1 MAATQLVGEIPQ
13 RLVLYVDVP
22 DQLST
27 RKVRQ
32 LVATYSSHLT
42 FRLGQV
48 MQEQAHA
55 RAAARCSAKD
65 ARRAALDA
73 AARRAVEEEAAYV
86 AAQTAA
92 RQEDS

>member
-1 MAATQLVGEIPQ
+1 MAATQFADEIPQ

-22 DQLST
+22 NHLST

-32 LVATYSSHLT
+32 LVAMYSSHLT
-42 FRLGQV
+42 FLLGQT
-48 MQEQAHA
+48 MQAQAHA
-55 RAAARCSAKD
+55 RAAARCPVQD

-86 AAQTAA
+86 RAKEA
-92 RQEDS
+92 E

>member
-1 MAATQLVGEIPQ
+1 MATTQLAGEIPQ

-32 LVATYSSHLT
+32 TVAMFSSRLT
-42 FRLGQV
+42 FLLGQL
-48 MQEQAHA
+48 MREQAHS
-55 RAAARCSAKD
+55 RAAARCAAQD

-73 AARRAVEEEAAYV
+73 AAKRAEAEVAAYDAKV
-86 AAQTAA
+86 RERLAV
-92 RQEDS
+92 S